1 MVMLDPKYEGLPGI
15 AVGEQD
21 MYETSDLPEADQT
34 PLSYEEA
41 SDSVELITMTADDAH
56 GKFKGK
62 VLNPS
67 RADFSD
73 SVTPHTR
80 RGYDTRYGD
89 YELAADRENET
100 VVQKYHRLKCELQEL
115 TEQIDKIKDDSAG
128 GDAGEGSLAVD
139 TRHQVSAL
147 QQQLVNIKLEEVL
160 GSQLLQDVNDP
171 HHANHKKLLTYLDAM
186 KSSEKGKAPAAESKD
201 RTCYELYYSPENNKF
216 TELSVLTSLQQR
228 MDKLDHVI
236 GATDDKLS
244 HLTAETGQK
253 SLLGAVSMLN
263 SKLTLLDPVRV
274 DSIEGR
280 LSALNTKLTTLK
292 QHNKQHE
299 GEDKQNKISE
309 LYDVVK
315 ESEVVYASVPN
326 IVDRLVVLEGL
337 HEQAL
342 EFSKALSQLDSM
354 QNQLTGKLQDN
365 KKLLSDVSENL
376 SSNVTTIQNNINTLD
391 QRITALNK

>member
-15 AVGEQD
+15 AVGEKD
-21 MYETSDLPEADQT
+21 LYETSDLPEADQT
-34 PLSYEEA
+34 PLSYEET
-41 SDSVELITMTADDAH
+41 SDSVEVITVSADDAH

-62 VLNPS
+62 VCNPT

-80 RGYDTRYGD
+80 RGYDTRHGD

-100 VVQKYHRLKCELQEL
+100 VVQKYHRLKCELEEL
-115 TEQIDKIKDDSAG
+115 TEQVHKIKDDVSG
-128 GDAGEGSLAVD
+128 GGEGSLAVD

-171 HHANHKKLLTYLDAM
+171 HHANQKKLLTYLSAM
-186 KSSEKGKAPAAESKD
+186 KSSESGSKVASGDSKD

-253 SLLGAVSMLN
+253 SLLGAVSLLN

-299 GEDKQNKISE
+299 DSDKQNKISE

-315 ESEVVYASVPN
+315 ESEVLYASVPN

-376 SSNVTTIQNNINTLD
+376 TANVNTIQNNINNLD